1 MNEMKELIENDKV
14 FFGVRETIRNAKNVE
29 RVIVPSDCRQKSKE
43 MLEKSNLEIEFVEF
57 SKQELVEKL
66 GIEFQCEV
74 FGVKK

>member
-14 FFGVRETIRNAKNVE
+14 FFGAREIIKNAKNIE

-66 GIEFQCEV
+66 GIEFQCEA